1 MKRIATI
8 VGIAIVLILVIGLAL
23 PFLVDANQFRPEL
36 QRRLGQAVGR
46 AVSVGDLSLAV
57 FSGSVTAKDLSI
69 GEDPAFGKDSFLRA
83 NALKVSVELLPLI
96 LSRQVNVTGLTIQK
110 PDINLIQNAAG
121 VWNFSS
127 LGVSS
132 PLKAATPKTAPKE
145 SALAGLSIAFVKI
158 ADGRVTWRRLGTAK
172 PLVMEPVALEMKDF
186 SETSSFPFS
195 LTAGFPTGGEL
206 KVDGSAGPVN
216 AGAVIATPFDAK
228 LAVSHLD
235 LAASGIFDP
244 SSGMGG
250 LASGDGSA
258 KSQGANATLQGKL
271 KFEQLKLAKGGIP
284 AKRPVEMDFAA
295 AHNLEKLVGTIQRAD
310 IHIGS
315 ALVSTTGTYR
325 AQTEPATAALK
336 VSGSNMPV
344 TDLAAILPALDI
356 IFPSGASIEG
366 GTAQMNLA
374 CDGPLD
380 RLTTTGTIA
389 LQNAKLVNYDLGTK
403 LKVIEAL
410 AGIKSEPQTTIQNFS
425 INLKN
430 SPSGSELDDIHLLVP
445 SIGEMTGAGTISAT
459 HELNF
464 RMRATVQST
473 ISAVSSVSAKNGI
486 PFIISGTSQN
496 PSFAPDVKSLATDK
510 LKDVAGSAGVP
521 SGIVNSLFGGKKKH

>member
-1 MKRIATI
+1 M
-8 VGIAIVLILVIGLAL
+8 
-23 PFLVDANQFRPEL
+23 
-36 QRRLGQAVGR
+36 
-46 AVSVGDLSLAV
+46 
-57 FSGSVTAKDLSI
+57 
-69 GEDPAFGKDSFLRA
+69 
-83 NALKVSVELLPLI
+83 
-96 LSRQVNVTGLTIQK
+96 
-110 PDINLIQNAAG
+110 
-121 VWNFSS
+121 
-127 LGVSS
+127 
-132 PLKAATPKTAPKE
+132 
-145 SALAGLSIAFVKI
+145 
-158 ADGRVTWRRLGTAK
+158 
-172 PLVMEPVALEMKDF
+172 VMEPVALEMKDF

-195 LTAGFPTGGEL
+195 LTAGFPSGGEL
-206 KVDGSAGPVN
+206 KVNGSAGPVN

-244 SSGMGG
+244 SSDTGG
-250 LASGDGSA
+250 LASGDGSVR
-258 KSQGANATLQGKL
+258 SQGANAMLQGKL
-271 KFEQLKLAKGGIP
+271 KFGQLKLAKGGIP
-284 AKRPVEMDFAA
+284 AKRPVEMDFTAV
-295 AHNLEKLVGTIQRAD
+295 HNLEKLVGTIQRAD

-315 ALVSTTGTYR
+315 ALISTTGTYR
-325 AQTEPATAALK
+325 VQAEPAAVALK

-344 TDLAAILPALDI
+344 TDLASILPALDI

-389 LQNAKLVNYDLGTK
+389 LQNAKLANYDLGTK

-425 INLKN
+425 TNLKN

-445 SIGEMTGAGTISAT
+445 SIGEMTGAGTISAA

-464 RMRATVQST
+464 KMRATVQST

-521 SGIVNSLFGGKKKH
+521 SSIVNSLFGGKKKH